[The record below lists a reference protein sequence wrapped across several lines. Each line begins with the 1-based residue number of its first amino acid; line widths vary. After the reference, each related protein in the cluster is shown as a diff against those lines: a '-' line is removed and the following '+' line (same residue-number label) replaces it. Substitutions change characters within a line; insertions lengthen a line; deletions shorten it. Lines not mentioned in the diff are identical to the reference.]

1 MPRVMQSEQAKFKY
15 EEYFRREKGEW
26 IKKSRL
32 VQIYSDNEL
41 DVLTTEII
49 SEISKIEEMKE
60 DEINFEYEEARYAYT
75 QLEKRRK
82 LFDQMYN
89 QIEKK
94 KKMQKIEL
102 EKELKLISDKRW
114 KLVTRMGSLEEYLEE
129 KKWKKFESENQIDIV
144 QNDFEKMCM

>member
-1 MPRVMQSEQAKFKY
+1 MQSKQAKFK
-15 EEYFRREKGEW
+15 EWINGEW
-26 IKKSRL
+26 IKKLRL

-114 KLVTRMGSLEEYLEE
+114 KLVTRMGSLKEYLEE

>member
-1 MPRVMQSEQAKFKY
+1 MQSKQAKFK
-15 EEYFRREKGEW
+15 EWINGEW

-114 KLVTRMGSLEEYLEE
+114 KLVTRMGSLKEYLEE

>member
-1 MPRVMQSEQAKFKY
+1 MPRVKQSKQAKFK
-15 EEYFRREKGEW
+15 EWINGEW
-26 IKKSRL
+26 IKKYYL

>member
-1 MPRVMQSEQAKFKY
+1 MPRVKQSKQAKFK
-15 EEYFRREKGEW
+15 EWINGEW
-26 IKKSRL
+26 IKKYCL

-114 KLVTRMGSLEEYLEE
+114 KLVTRMGSLKEYLEE
-129 KKWKKFESENQIDIV
+129 RKWKKFESENQIDIV

>member
-1 MPRVMQSEQAKFKY
+1 MPRVKQSKQAKFK
-15 EEYFRREKGEW
+15 EWINGEW
-26 IKKSRL
+26 IKKYYL
-32 VQIYSDNEL
+32 VPIYSDNEL

-144 QNDFEKMCM
+144 QNDFGKMCM

>member
-1 MPRVMQSEQAKFKY
+1 MQSEQAKFKY

-114 KLVTRMGSLEEYLEE
+114 KLVTRMGSLKEYLEE

>member
-1 MPRVMQSEQAKFKY
+1 MPRVKQSKQAKFK
-15 EEYFRREKGEW
+15 EWINGEW
-26 IKKSRL
+26 IKKYYL
-32 VQIYSDNEL
+32 VPIYSDNEL

-114 KLVTRMGSLEEYLEE
+114 KLVTRMGSLKEYLEE
-129 KKWKKFESENQIDIV
+129 KKWKKFESENQINIV
-144 QNDFEKMCM
+144 QNDFEKMCI

>member
-1 MPRVMQSEQAKFKY
+1 MPRVMQSKQAKFK
-15 EEYFRREKGEW
+15 EWINGEW
-26 IKKSRL
+26 IKKYRL

-82 LFDQMYN
+82 LFDQMDN

>member
-1 MPRVMQSEQAKFKY
+1 MQSEQVKFKY

>member
-1 MPRVMQSEQAKFKY
+1 MPRVKQSKQAKFK
-15 EEYFRREKGEW
+15 EWINGEW
-26 IKKSRL
+26 IKKYYL
-32 VQIYSDNEL
+32 VPIYSDNEL

-114 KLVTRMGSLEEYLEE
+114 KLVTRMGSLKEYLEE

>member
-1 MPRVMQSEQAKFKY
+1 MQSEQAKFKY

-144 QNDFEKMCM
+144 QNDFGKMCM

>member
-1 MPRVMQSEQAKFKY
+1 MPRVKQSKQAKFK
-15 EEYFRREKGEW
+15 EWINGEW
-26 IKKSRL
+26 IKKYCL

-129 KKWKKFESENQIDIV
+129 KKWKKFERENQIDIV

>member
-1 MPRVMQSEQAKFKY
+1 MQSEQAKFKY

-41 DVLTTEII
+41 NVLTTEII
-49 SEISKIEEMKE
+49 SEINKIKEMKE

>member
-1 MPRVMQSEQAKFKY
+1 MQSKQAKFK
-15 EEYFRREKGEW
+15 EWINGEW
-26 IKKSRL
+26 IKKYRL

>member
-1 MPRVMQSEQAKFKY
+1 MQSKQAKFK
-15 EEYFRREKGEW
+15 EWINGEW

-75 QLEKRRK
+75 QLEKVGSYLTRCIIKLKRK
-82 LFDQMYN
+82 KRC
-89 QIEKK
+89 KK
-94 KKMQKIEL
+94 
-102 EKELKLISDKRW
+102 
-114 KLVTRMGSLEEYLEE
+114 
-129 KKWKKFESENQIDIV
+129 
-144 QNDFEKMCM
+144 

>member
-1 MPRVMQSEQAKFKY
+1 MPRVKQSKQAKFK
-15 EEYFRREKGEW
+15 EWINGEW
-26 IKKSRL
+26 IKKYYL
-32 VQIYSDNEL
+32 VPIYSDNEL

-82 LFDQMYN
+82 LFDQMYK

-114 KLVTRMGSLEEYLEE
+114 KLVTRMGSLKEYLEE

>member
-1 MPRVMQSEQAKFKY
+1 MPRVKQSKQAKFK
-15 EEYFRREKGEW
+15 EWINGEW
-26 IKKSRL
+26 IKKYRL

>member
-1 MPRVMQSEQAKFKY
+1 MQSKQAKFK
-15 EEYFRREKGEW
+15 EWINGEW
-26 IKKSRL
+26 IKKYCL

>member
-1 MPRVMQSEQAKFKY
+1 MQSKQAKFK
-15 EEYFRREKGEW
+15 EWINGEW
-26 IKKSRL
+26 IKKYRL

-144 QNDFEKMCM
+144 QNDFGKMCM

>member
-1 MPRVMQSEQAKFKY
+1 MPRVKQSKQAKFK
-15 EEYFRREKGEW
+15 EWINGEW
-26 IKKSRL
+26 IKKYCL

>member
-1 MPRVMQSEQAKFKY
+1 MPRVKQSKQAKFK
-15 EEYFRREKGEW
+15 EWINGEW
-26 IKKSRL
+26 IKKYCL

-114 KLVTRMGSLEEYLEE
+114 KLVTRMGSLKEYLEE

>member
-1 MPRVMQSEQAKFKY
+1 
-15 EEYFRREKGEW
+15 
-26 IKKSRL
+26 
-32 VQIYSDNEL
+32 
-41 DVLTTEII
+41 
-49 SEISKIEEMKE
+49 
-60 DEINFEYEEARYAYT
+60 
-75 QLEKRRK
+75 
-82 LFDQMYN
+82 MYN

-114 KLVTRMGSLEEYLEE
+114 KLVTRMGSLKEYLEE

>member
-1 MPRVMQSEQAKFKY
+1 MQSEQAKFKY

>member
-1 MPRVMQSEQAKFKY
+1 MPRVKQSKQAKFK
-15 EEYFRREKGEW
+15 EWINGEW
-26 IKKSRL
+26 IKKYYL
-32 VQIYSDNEL
+32 VPIYSDNEL

-82 LFDQMYN
+82 LFDQMYK

>member
-1 MPRVMQSEQAKFKY
+1 MPRVKQSKQAKFK
-15 EEYFRREKGEW
+15 EWINGEW
-26 IKKSRL
+26 IKKYYL
-32 VQIYSDNEL
+32 VPIYSDNEL

>member
-82 LFDQMYN
+82 LFDQMYK

>member
-1 MPRVMQSEQAKFKY
+1 MPRVKQSKQAKFK
-15 EEYFRREKGEW
+15 EWINGEW
-26 IKKSRL
+26 IKKYCL

-114 KLVTRMGSLEEYLEE
+114 KLVTQMGSLEEYLEE

-144 QNDFEKMCM
+144 QNDFGKMCM